1 MGIKRKRVKFTF
13 DERSLHVEEP
23 QGYAPRESAHITDV
37 LLMDGRTVRIPPVPR
52 FEEQSM
58 IEHPELERIAAAV
71 HADWVEG
78 KYAQGITSR
87 CGPDGEEYMVP
98 YAELSEGAKDLDRA
112 TVRAVLKH
120 LPSAPALASAQG
132 EQARGVLREGL
143 SILLVSAQSAEAARL
158 DQMHNHL
165 DTGHPAAQTDG
176 QAAQIHRLYVQA
188 ITQLLASAP
197 AGAE

>member
-1 MGIKRKRVKFTF
+1 MSDKVMV
-13 DERSLHVEEP
+13 DRSVLELTAEVLEFAVMMLTGAASAQTAQALRHVQE
-23 QGYAPRESAHITDV
+23 A
-37 LLMDGRTVRIPPVPR
+37 
-52 FEEQSM
+52 
-58 IEHPELERIAAAV
+58 
-71 HADWVEG
+71 
-78 KYAQGITSR
+78 
-87 CGPDGEEYMVP
+87 
-98 YAELSEGAKDLDRA
+98 LDS
-112 TVRAVLKH
+112 
-120 LPSAPALASAQG
+120 PAPALASAQG